1 MNAIVRSIA
10 SIITV
15 LVGIAFLVFV
25 LNVTPGDLTPL
36 LFGLTGAAFVSLIV
50 LGHAA
55 LQQPYIDALTERT
68 FIALII
74 LALGVVSCLIVY
86 NTDHGQVLFSAVTA
100 SLLFRLAILGVLAV
114 PAIWLGLYAFGRL
127 GRSGKG

>member
-1 MNAIVRSIA
+1 MSAIVRSLATIV
-10 SIITV
+10 TV
-15 LVGIAFLVFV
+15 GVGILFLVFV
-25 LNVTPGDLTPL
+25 LNVTPTDLTPL
-36 LFGLTGAAFVSLIV
+36 LFILTGAAFVSLLV

-68 FIALII
+68 FIAFLIFV
-74 LALGVVSCLIVY
+74 LGFVSCLIVY
-86 NTDHGQVLFSAVTA
+86 NTDSGRSLFPVEVA

-114 PAIWLGLYAFGRL
+114 PAIWLALYALGRL